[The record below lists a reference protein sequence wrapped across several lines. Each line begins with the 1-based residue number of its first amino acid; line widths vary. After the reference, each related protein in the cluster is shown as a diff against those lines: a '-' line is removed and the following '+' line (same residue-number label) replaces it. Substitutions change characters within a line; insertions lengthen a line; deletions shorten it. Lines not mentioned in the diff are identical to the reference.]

1 MTMDIERGTTRRW
14 YLDGNGVKRWA
25 DTNKPVLVD
34 GMPDAMALR
43 SLLEDA
49 DEALRG
55 LGVCHDTDCND
66 LNCPRVRQRI
76 ADALSRDW

>member
-1 MTMDIERGTTRRW
+1 MTMDIERGTTRNW

-34 GMPDAMALR
+34 GPLDAMALR

-49 DEALRG
+49 DEALRR
-55 LGVCHDTDCND
+55 LDACNNPECID
-66 LNCPRVRQRI
+66 FSCPRVRQRI